1 MIPESQNIEYKQSW
15 SDDYLKTIA
24 AFANTKGGKLF
35 LGFDDAGIVVGIN
48 NSKKLMEDLP
58 NKLRNYL
65 GIVADIILHKEKS
78 NHFIEI
84 SVKSY
89 NVAIS
94 FRSRYYIRAGSTTT
108 ELTGN
113 SLNEFLI
120 KKSGRTWDDIT
131 EERADLNDI
140 DEKEVERFIRIAEKT
155 NRLPDIEGLAL
166 IEILEKLRLTENNKL
181 KRAAVLLFG
190 KDPAKF
196 YPNIKVKI
204 GRFGKSDDDLL
215 YEEIEEGNIFYLLR
229 NVILQ
234 LNRKFFKN
242 PIEFEG
248 LQRIVKGEYP
258 VAALRE
264 MLLNALIHKEYSGG
278 STIQIKVYD
287 NKITVWNQGVL
298 PPQLNSELL
307 KVNHPS
313 VPRNPFI
320 ADVFYMSGYI
330 DIWGRGTLKIFATCK
345 EAGLPEPEIVGIFG
359 GVSTTLFA
367 IPKEKSEEKSEEVV
381 GEMAEEIMELMEKTP
396 RITIPQIASK
406 INVTTRSIER
416 EIEKLKKQ
424 HKIER
429 VGSKKT
435 GIWKVIGG
443 TNTH

>member
-1 MIPESQNIEYKQSW
+1 MMPESQNIEYKQDW
-15 SDDYLKTIA
+15 KDEYLKTIA
-24 AFANTKGGKLF
+24 ALANTNGGKIF
-35 LGFDDAGIVVGIN
+35 IGIDDSGVVFGVKN
-48 NSKKLMEDLP
+48 YKKLMEDLP

-65 GIVADIILHKEKS
+65 GITAEFILHKEDP
-78 NHFIEI
+78 NHYIE
-84 SVKSY
+84 VFVQSY
-89 NVAIS
+89 TVAIS
-94 FRSRYYIRAGSTTT
+94 YRSRYYIRVGSTTT

-113 SLNEFLI
+113 LLNEFLL
-120 KKSGRTWDDIT
+120 KKSGRTWDDII

-166 IEILEKLRLTENNKL
+166 IEILEKLRLTENDKL

-264 MLLNALIHKEYSGG
+264 MLLNALIHKEYSGS

-330 DIWGRGTLKIFATCK
+330 DIWGRGTLKIFNSCK
-345 EAGLPEPEIVGIFG
+345 EAELPEPEIIGFSG

-367 IPKEKSEEKSEEVV
+367 IPKEMSE
-381 GEMAEEIMELMEKTP
+381 EMAEEVAEEVAEEIMVLMKKVP
-396 RITIPQIASK
+396 NITIVQISSK
-406 INVTTRSIER
+406 TNIPLRTIER
-416 EIEKLKKQ
+416 EIAKLKEQ
-424 HKIER
+424 HKIKR
-429 VGSKKT
+429 IGSTKAGTWEVIKK
-435 GIWKVIGG
+435 
-443 TNTH
+443 